1 MPRTVYTSEATITRP
16 ANVDAYVIKDAIGA
30 AVLTFSKVVPYEAW
44 SGLVVGCR
52 MTDSSIVA
60 TALDAELTL
69 WTVAPTVP
77 ADGSVFAPTDAELA
91 YYVGTVDLPGS
102 GRFDHSVNTVYSVD
116 GKTIAFKTA
125 GTSRDLIG
133 VLVARNAYVP
143 TSGEIFRIELHVV
156 ADT

>member
-1 MPRTVYTSEATITRP
+1 MPRTVYKAEATITRP
-16 ANVDAYVIKDAIGA
+16 ANTDAYVIKDAIGA
-30 AVLTFSKVVPYEAW
+30 AILTFEDVVPYEAW
-44 SGLVVGCR
+44 SGLVVGVR

-77 ADGSVFAPTDAELA
+77 ADGAVFAPTDAELA
-91 YYVGTVDLPGS
+91 YYVGTISLPGAD
-102 GRFDHSVNTVYSVD
+102 RFDHSVNTVYSVD
-116 GKTIAFKTA
+116 GKSIGFKTA
-125 GTSRDLIG
+125 GTSKDLIG

-143 TSGEIFRIELHVV
+143 TSGEILRLEIHVV